1 MRKERN
7 ARKRDLKLFLG
18 YILTSCWLNKHT
30 AIFQLTQKF
39 YDQEMSEEK
48 MSVRKPDYENLCLI
62 RAALKNNAASVVL
75 FAK

>member
-18 YILTSCWLNKHT
+18 YILTSCWLNKYA
-30 AIFQLTQKF
+30 AIFQLTQEF
-39 YDQEMSEEK
+39 YDHTMSDEK
-48 MSVRKPDYENLCLI
+48 IRVRIAGYEKI
-62 RAALKNNAASVVL
+62 RAALKNTATSVVQ